1 MHKTESRPVASVP
14 AAKERRF
21 YYFCKRLMDLLLAS
35 LILVLA
41 APVML
46 LIALAIKLDSPG
58 PVLFVQVRLG
68 QNGSP
73 FRFYKFRT
81 MYDRADSSLHRRYV
95 QSFIRARAPEGNGS
109 ASAATAAATFKL
121 VHDPRVTRV
130 GRLLRRSSLD
140 ELPQLFNVI
149 RGDMSLVG
157 PRPPLPY
164 EVVEYQEWHRGRLAA
179 VPGLTGL
186 WQVRGR
192 SRVTFDDMVRMD
204 LEYIA
209 RQSLWLDLRILLLT
223 VPAVLSGKGAA

>member
-1 MHKTESRPVASVP
+1 MHKTEIRQGDGVLAPR
-14 AAKERRF
+14 ERRT
-21 YYFCKRLMDLLLAS
+21 YLFCKRVMDLSLALLM
-35 LILVLA
+35 LFLA

-46 LIALAIKLDSPG
+46 LIAAAIKLDSPG

-68 QNGSP
+68 QNGAP

-81 MYDRADSSLHRRYV
+81 MFDRADPGLHHRYV
-95 QSFIRARAPEGNGS
+95 QSFIRARVADGNGS
-109 ASAATAAATFKL
+109 AKAAAGTFKL
-121 VHDPRVTRV
+121 VSDPRVTRV
-130 GRLLRRSSLD
+130 GRILRRSSLD
-140 ELPQLFNVI
+140 ELPQLFNVVK
-149 RGDMSLVG
+149 GDMSLVG

-164 EVVEYQEWHRGRLAA
+164 EVVEYQEWHRGRLA
-179 VPGLTGL
+179 VTPGLTGL